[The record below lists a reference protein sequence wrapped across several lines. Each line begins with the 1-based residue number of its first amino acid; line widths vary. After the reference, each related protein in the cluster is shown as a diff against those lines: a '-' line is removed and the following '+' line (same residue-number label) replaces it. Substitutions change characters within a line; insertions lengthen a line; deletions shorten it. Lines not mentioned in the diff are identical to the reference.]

1 MCSQDGL
8 QSTTRT
14 ALPGCALPGRPPR
27 PKAFLSYLLHQWIYE
42 LYSLLPV
49 PTSYTA

>member
-14 ALPGCALPGRPPR
+14 ALPGCALPGPPHA
-27 PKAFLSYLLHQWIYE
+27 PDSFPLL
-42 LYSLLPV
+42 L
-49 PTSYTA
+49 TASVDL